1 MNPQRLPQ
9 RKTVVLIMGPTGA
22 GKTDLAIALAGRLPL
37 EIVSVDSA
45 MVYRGLDIG
54 TGKPSAATLAQFPHH
69 LVNILDPAQAYS
81 AGQFVRDARRVI
93 DEIHARGRVP
103 LLVGGTMLYFRALR
117 RGLAEL
123 PEADA
128 EVRASIDAQAAQR
141 GWPALHA
148 ELAQIDARAA
158 ARIQPNDGQRIQRA
172 LEVFRVSGKTLSELH
187 AATVA
192 PDPQLNFAAYAWSPS
207 DRERLYAAIANRFDA
222 MLQAG
227 LLEEVQRLHA
237 RGDLHPR
244 LPAIRSV
251 GYRQLWAFLD
261 GEASLEVAVAN
272 AILATRHLARRQFVW
287 LRADR
292 ELKCID
298 ALDSRASAQMERDV
312 ASLCSFDVRES
323 PQY

>member
-1 MNPQRLPQ
+1 MNPQRPQ
-9 RKTVVLIMGPTGA
+9 QKRTVVLVMGPTGA
-22 GKTDLAIALAGRLPL
+22 GKTDLAIALAERLPV

-45 MVYRGLDIG
+45 MVYRGMDIG
-54 TGKPSAATLAQFPHH
+54 TGKPDAATLAQFPHH
-69 LVNILDPAQAYS
+69 LVDILDPAEAYS

-93 DEIHARGRVP
+93 DDIHARGRVP

-128 EVRASIDAQAAQR
+128 QVRAAIDAKAVQH

-172 LEVFRVSGKTLSELH
+172 LEVFHISGKTLSELH

-192 PDPQLNFAAYAWSPS
+192 PDPELNFVAYAWSPS
-207 DRERLYAAIANRFDA
+207 DRERLYAAIARRFDA

-227 LLEEVQRLHA
+227 LLQEVQRLHA
-237 RGDLHPR
+237 RGDLHSR

-261 GEASLEVAVAN
+261 GEGALDTAIAN
-272 AILATRHLARRQFVW
+272 AILATRHLARRQLVW
-287 LRADR
+287 LRSDQ
-292 ELKCID
+292 ELKWID
-298 ALDSRASAQMERDV
+298 ALDSRAGAQMERDV
-312 ASLCSFDVRES
+312 ASLC
-323 PQY
+323 